1 MVRFLSLSR
10 ILVSSAGIF
19 MAFWFYG
26 SAEVNLAYL
35 LLTLT
40 TVVYMGLTGYVSHVI
55 FAEEDA
61 RRLGWEITDRSFQYE
76 VGFAN
81 LAFALAAV
89 VVVAANLPHVAQLTV
104 VLGYAFYLLQASL
117 LHLKKYLT
125 VRHETGYLIRS
136 VLLPMALEVMMIGFA
151 LVGMGIV

>member
-19 MAFWFYG
+19 FTFWFFG
-26 SAEVNLAYL
+26 SGDVHLAFQVL
-35 LLTLT
+35 VLSS
-40 TVVYMGLTGYVSHVI
+40 VIYMGLTGFVSHVF

-61 RRLGWEITDRSFQYE
+61 RRLGWDITERSFQYE

-89 VVVAANLPHVAQLTV
+89 VTMVAGLSPEARLVTV
-104 VLGYAFYLLQASL
+104 MAYAFYLLQASG

-125 VRHETGYLIRS
+125 KRRETGYLIRS
-136 VLLPMALEVMMIGFA
+136 VLLPMVLEVMMIGFA
-151 LVGMGIV
+151 FVGLGIF

>member
-10 ILVSSAGIF
+10 ILVASAGLF
-19 MAFWFYG
+19 MAFWFFGDGQMGY
-26 SAEVNLAYL
+26 SYL
-35 LLTLT
+35 ILTLT
-40 TVVYMGLTGYVSHVI
+40 TVVYMGLTGFVSHVI

-81 LAFALAAV
+81 LAFALTAAV
-89 VVVAANLPHVAQLTV
+89 VLIADLPSVAQLTMV
-104 VLGYAFYLLQASL
+104 MGYALYLIQASM

-125 VRHETGYLIRS
+125 VRHETGYLINS
-136 VLLPMALEVMMIGFA
+136 VVLPVILEVMMIGFA
-151 LVGMGIV
+151 LVGMQIV

>member
-10 ILVSSAGIF
+10 ILVSSIGIF
-19 MAFWFYG
+19 LAFWFYC
-26 SAEVNLAYL
+26 SEEVKFAYL

-40 TVVYMGLTGYVSHVI
+40 TVVYMGLTGYISHVI

-81 LAFALAAV
+81 LAFAVTAGV
-89 VVVAANLPHVAQLTV
+89 VLIADLPSVAQLTM
-104 VLGYAFYLLQASL
+104 VLGYALYLLQASL
-117 LHLKKYLT
+117 LHFKKYLT
-125 VRHETGYLIRS
+125 VRRETGYLIRS
-136 VLLPMALEVMMIGFA
+136 VLLPLALEVMMIGFA
-151 LVGMGIV
+151 LVGMNIV